1 MISSSNRSTTNSAPP
16 VIEPRWNAVWSL
28 AIGVAGLITAEFL
41 PVSLLTPMASELG
54 ITEGA
59 AGQTISLT
67 AGAAMVT
74 SVFITALTQRFD
86 RRWVLLSFCVL
97 QIVSNL
103 LVAFAPGFAVLLAG
117 RLLLGIGIGG
127 FWTMSAATALRLVP
141 SEQVPKALSLIFGA
155 VSVATVI
162 AAPMGSFLGAY
173 LGWRSV
179 FLVAGSL
186 GVIALVW
193 QGATLP
199 SMRSTGAATL
209 GTLFRV
215 LGRPRVK
222 QGMLAT
228 LLVFMG
234 YATFFT
240 YLRPFLEQK
249 TGVNANTLTT
259 ILLAFGLA
267 NLAGTTLARHAL
279 ERSLRW
285 SLAAMPLVMSGV
297 VAGLVLFGGS
307 TVIAAVLIA
316 MWGMAFGVVQVGWP
330 TWLTR
335 TLPDEAESGGGLQV
349 ATVQLAITL
358 GAAVGGLVFDLTGS
372 SGVYIGSSFIAL
384 LAAAMA
390 TLAFRSRK
398 YRTQLSAE

>member
-1 MISSSNRSTTNSAPP
+1 MTSRSNSPTPNPTPP
-16 VIEPRWNAVWSL
+16 VIEPQWNAVWSL

-41 PVSLLTPMASELG
+41 PVSLLTPMAADLG

-74 SVFITALTQRFD
+74 SLFITALTQRFD
-86 RRWVLLSFCVL
+86 RRWVLLSFCLL
-97 QIVSNL
+97 QIASNL
-103 LVAFAPGFAVLLAG
+103 VVAFAPGFAVLLFG

-141 SEQVPKALSLIFGA
+141 AERVPKALSLIFGA

-162 AAPMGSFLGAY
+162 AAPMGSFLGTF

-179 FLVAGSL
+179 FLVAGAL
-186 GVIALVW
+186 GVIALIW
-193 QGATLP
+193 QAATLP

-209 GTLFRV
+209 GTLVRV
-215 LGRPRVK
+215 LDRPRVK

-240 YLRPFLEQK
+240 YLRPFLEQQ

-267 NLAGTTLARHAL
+267 NLAGTTLARYAL

-297 VAGLVLFGGS
+297 AAGLVLFGGS

-316 MWGMAFGVVQVGWP
+316 IWGTAFGVVQVGWP

-358 GAAVGGLVFDLTGS
+358 GAAVGGLGFDLTGI
-372 SGVYIGSSFIAL
+372 SGVYIGSSFITL
-384 LAAAMA
+384 LAAGMA